1 MGPRRLKDIT
11 HLGTALMVPFSHC
24 LDYKG
29 RLTELQLL
37 PLMYCYDLQDLLFL
51 IECLLSPLDNFD
63 ILQYV
68 PFSTMAQ
75 QQVN

>member
-1 MGPRRLKDIT
+1 
-11 HLGTALMVPFSHC
+11 MVPFSHC

-29 RLTELQLL
+29 CLTELQLL
-37 PLMYCYDLQDLLFL
+37 PLMYCYDLQELLFL
-51 IECLLSPLDNFD
+51 IKCLLSPPDNFD
-63 ILQYV
+63 ILEYV